1 MRITVKL
8 FALLREKAGTD
19 TILLEIPERASVA
32 QALAVLQDQYP
43 VLQPYV
49 PRVRLSL
56 RMTFVDAAAI
66 LCEGDELAIIPPVS
80 GGN

>member
-1 MRITVKL
+1 MHITVKL
-8 FALLREKAGTD
+8 FALIREKAGTD
-19 TILLEIPERASVA
+19 TVRLEIPEGSSVT

-43 VLQPYV
+43 VLQPYLT
-49 PRVRLSL
+49 RVRLSL
-56 RMTFVDAAAI
+56 RMNFVDPKAI